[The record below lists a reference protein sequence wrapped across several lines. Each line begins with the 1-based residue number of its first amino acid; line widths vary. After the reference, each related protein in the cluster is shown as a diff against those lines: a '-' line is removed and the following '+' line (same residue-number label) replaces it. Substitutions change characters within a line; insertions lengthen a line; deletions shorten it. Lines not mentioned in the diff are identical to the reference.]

1 MPYLLALAFLF
12 AQADPLGGAAAPPGA
27 GAAEAVPPTA
37 TVPAEGEPAAADGA
51 TAADPPA
58 EGEAAD
64 AAQAPAEGSADG
76 ESAEDAAADQADD
89 SARARERFN
98 EVLNSGAIGL
108 LRQGGWF
115 MWPILLMGV
124 LAAGVIIERYRS
136 LKMLTTDS
144 SSVRSQVQELLHED
158 RIEEA
163 MQVCDQEQGPVP
175 AILATGVRKFLILR
189 RLNYSPARIEEQV
202 VKSMDDYSVHI
213 VAALEKHLP
222 VLATISSVAP
232 MLGFLGTVSGM
243 INSFDNIVAQM
254 GETNIVE
261 AAAAGI
267 SEALLTTCFG
277 LIVGIPAFV
286 AFNYFSSVIN
296 RFVLEVEESATE
308 LIEVVTL
315 QLALKTNDREAAE
328 AGERAGSRASRP
340 LEVPVHQ
347 E

>member
-1 MPYLLALAFLF
+1 MSYLLAIVFLF
-12 AQADPLGGAAAPPGA
+12 AQADPLGEGPAPPGTGAAPAAVPGEVPADGTAQPA
-27 GAAEAVPPTA
+27 GA
-37 TVPAEGEPAAADGA
+37 EPAADGA
-51 TAADPPA
+51 AN
-58 EGEAAD
+58 AAD
-64 AAQAPAEGSADG
+64 AEKSETASDAEQAE
-76 ESAEDAAADQADD
+76 EDAAADEADD
-89 SARARERFN
+89 AALAWKRLDEILS
-98 EVLNSGAIGL
+98 SGAIGL
-108 LRQGGWF
+108 LREGGWF

-144 SSVRSQVQELLHED
+144 TEVRTQVQTLLQED

-163 MQVCDQEQGPVP
+163 LDYCDREQGPVP
-175 AILATGVRKFLILR
+175 AILSTGVRRFLILR
-189 RLNYSPARIEEQV
+189 RLNYDSGRIEEQV

-222 VLATISSVAP
+222 ILATISSAAP

-243 INSFDNIVAQM
+243 ITSFKDIVAQM

-261 AAAAGI
+261 SAAAGI

-308 LIEVVTL
+308 LIESVTL
-315 QLALKTNDREAAE
+315 QLALSDQSSTSRNGESAASRATAAAE
-328 AGERAGSRASRP
+328 Q
-340 LEVPVHQ
+340 PVSTQ
-347 E
+347 A